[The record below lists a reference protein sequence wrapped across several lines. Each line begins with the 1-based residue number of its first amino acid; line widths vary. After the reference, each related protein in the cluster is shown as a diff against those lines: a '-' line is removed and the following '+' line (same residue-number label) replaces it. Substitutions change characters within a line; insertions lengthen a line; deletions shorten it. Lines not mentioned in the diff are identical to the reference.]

1 MEQVA
6 ELRGAERALFEQR
19 AAALNYGRD
28 VGALEVARER
38 AARIEAPLEHRLD
51 DRAHREAVAGRHEV
65 ESGAHQRSPDRGA
78 VRDELRQRGGIEVLE
93 PAPEGHVRVRGD
105 LGLHPHQV
113 LDRVRNG
120 ELMSLEEELPL
131 QQGAIQCPFVEDWTA
146 CHEPGSTA
154 IRGERHPGRNA
165 AYRSRTNQTSA
176 V

>member
-51 DRAHREAVAGRHEV
+51 DRAHREAVARRHEV

-93 PAPEGHVRVRGD
+93 VEILWLDPAAMAR
-105 LGLHPHQV
+105 
-113 LDRVRNG
+113 
-120 ELMSLEEELPL
+120 LMAP
-131 QQGAIQCPFVEDWTA
+131 VV
-146 CHEPGSTA
+146 STA
-154 IRGERHPGRNA
+154 GGKGSDPPD
-165 AYRSRTNQTSA
+165 
-176 V
+176 